1 MSKTA
6 QVVSSGERRAN
17 GVLYRQSRQ
26 TAAFFVQIDAGYRS
40 LSAAAVCFKA
50 PGSLAA
56 RYLDT
61 PAQ

>member
-1 MSKTA
+1 M
-6 QVVSSGERRAN
+6 
-17 GVLYRQSRQ
+17 LYRHSRQ